1 MLKIILSFIFVV
13 TSTFSKEELN
23 FQIQNTKNRNIEVLL
38 TKVSTDKIYVYQ
50 IQYGDTLSELSLKL
64 KNNMDTLIK
73 LNNIKNK
80 NLIIVNEKLKYIEK
94 KEKWNE
100 I

>member
-94 KEKWNE
+94 KEK
-100 I
+100 